1 VLTYLS
7 IAGLAAMA
15 LAALVAALLARAPG
29 VQLTG
34 ATVLV
39 ALGAVLSALSLLAGH
54 YVAALVFFAA
64 VAVIVHLTV
73 AAAFH
78 TTPDTTR
85 DEAEE
90 AVR

>member
-1 VLTYLS
+1 MLTYLS

-54 YVAALVFFAA
+54 YVAALIFFAA

-78 TTPDTTR
+78 TPTTTR